1 MSYHPFFGIAFFFFC
16 LFVAYFLGRQSS
28 LLKKN
33 TYSYKSA
40 NKKNIQDFI
49 APDAPWLEEKNK

>member
-1 MSYHPFFGIAFFFFC
+1 MSYHPFFGIVFFFIC
-16 LFVAYFLGRQSS
+16 LFIAYFLGRQSS

-33 TYSYKSA
+33 TYAYKSA

-49 APDAPWLEEKNK
+49 APDASWLEEKND

>member
-1 MSYHPFFGIAFFFFC
+1 MIYHPILGIAFFFFC

-33 TYSYKSA
+33 TYSCRLA

-49 APDAPWLEEKNK
+49 APDASWLKEKNK